1 VCHRLG
7 LVAIVFLGAAARLPA
22 ADWPQWRGPARDG
35 RGNETGL
42 LSEWPDGGPRLAWV
56 TDAVGVG
63 YSGLAVVGD
72 RVYTLGGIDGREHVL
87 ALDAGTGKVA
97 WSAPIGPLF
106 KHAYGDGPRSTPT
119 VDGDD
124 VFALGAQG
132 ILARLDRAT
141 GTVKW
146 SVDFRKELGGL
157 LMRGN
162 FVNADWGYSESPLV
176 DGARVVACPGGK
188 GGVVAAFD
196 RATGKVAWRTAGVP
210 HGATYASVVA
220 ARFGGVRQYVAYT
233 GGVEISTG
241 GVMKDPPRL
250 IGVAADTGAV
260 LWEVRPNYTTSVIAP
275 TPVVS
280 GDLVFAGSGYGAG
293 SALYRVTAA
302 EGKFTAERVYAT
314 KDFKN
319 YYAGAVLDDGT
330 LYGYSE
336 MVGWVGV
343 DLKTGKS
350 LWDYKTGATAG
361 ALVAADG
368 RLYALGDDGR
378 AFLLRPSRT
387 DWDEVGRF
395 DLPAKSKARAAN
407 RQIVVCTPPV
417 VANGRLYL
425 RDQERLYC
433 YDVKK

>member
-1 VCHRLG
+1 MSRPLSLLTFVLLG
-7 LVAIVFLGAAARLPA
+7 VVNPLAA

-42 LSEWPDGGPRLAWV
+42 LTEWPDGGPKQLWT

-63 YSGLAVVGD
+63 YSGPAIVGD
-72 RVYTLGGIDGREHVL
+72 RLYTLGGIDGREHVL
-87 ALDAGTGKVA
+87 ALDVKTGKVV
-97 WSAPIGPLF
+97 WSTPIGPLF
-106 KHAYGDGPRSTPT
+106 KHIYGDGPRSTPT

-132 ILARLDRAT
+132 VLARLDRAT
-141 GTVKW
+141 GAVKW
-146 SVDFRKELGGL
+146 SVDFRKDLGGL
-157 LMRGN
+157 VMRGN

-176 DGARVVACPGGK
+176 DGNRVVACPGGK
-188 GGVVAAFD
+188 DGIVAAFD
-196 RATGKVAWRTAGVP
+196 RTSGKVVWRTASVP
-210 HGATYASVVA
+210 HGATYASIVP
-220 ARFGGVRQYVAYT
+220 ARFGGVRQYVVYT

-250 IGVAADTGAV
+250 IGVAPDTGAV
-260 LWEVRPNYTTSVIAP
+260 LWETKPNYTTSVIAP
-275 TPVVS
+275 TPVVT
-280 GDLVFAGSGYGAG
+280 DEFVFAGSGYGAG
-293 SALYRVTAA
+293 SALVRVTATD
-302 EGKFTAERVYAT
+302 GKFTTKQVYAT
-314 KDFKN
+314 KNFKN
-319 YYAGAVLDDGT
+319 YYGGALLDGGVI
-330 LYGYSE
+330 YGYSE
-336 MVGWVGV
+336 LVGWVAV

-350 LWDYKTGATAG
+350 LWEYKTGAGAG
-361 ALVAADG
+361 SVIAADG
-368 RLYALGDDGR
+368 RLYALGDDAR
-378 AFLLRPSRT
+378 AFLLKPSRE

-433 YDVKK
+433 YNVKK